1 MTDIDRDQAEGL
13 WGLLIEELADRL
25 APRLSQLAA
34 PEPPPSTPW
43 LTTAEA
49 IEYTRLPE
57 GTFRKLAASGK
68 IPSHGG
74 RSKLF
79 YRPELDETLLT
90 LRGIA
95 DEDRQLKQAR

>member
-1 MTDIDRDQAEGL
+1 MTDPDRARAES
-13 WGLLIEELADRL
+13 LLALLVEEIADRL
-25 APRLSQLAA
+25 APRLSKLAA
-34 PEPPPSTPW
+34 PDPASATPW

-49 IEYTRLPE
+49 IKYTRLPE
-57 GTFRKLAASGK
+57 GTFRKLAACGK

-90 LRGIA
+90 LRGMA
-95 DEDRQLKQAR
+95 GADRQLKQVR